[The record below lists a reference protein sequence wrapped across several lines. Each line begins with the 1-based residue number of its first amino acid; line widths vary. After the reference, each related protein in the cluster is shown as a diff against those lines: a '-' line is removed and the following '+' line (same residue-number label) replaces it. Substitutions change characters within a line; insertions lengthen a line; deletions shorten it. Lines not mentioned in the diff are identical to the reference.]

1 MITAMPTRGTN
12 TTASSYLKNKDIDAE
27 WNKAKAESKKLT
39 NEEREISENDQP
51 VPVDKTLDAKVPDLQ
66 KKAIPG
72 TALDDVKEKENKV
85 KTEFREERDKQF
97 KIDYPDIF

>member
-51 VPVDKTLDAKVPDLQ
+51 VPADKTLDAKAPDLQ
-66 KKAIPG
+66 KKAIQG
-72 TALDDVKEKENKV
+72 TTIDNSSGTPEYTG
-85 KTEFREERDKQF
+85 KTGDTWNWDKT
-97 KIDYPDIF
+97 KPDLVS